1 MSFREKTAWVGLVS
15 TLVVFVPYFIY
26 VFGLASRRELEPG
39 PVTGAFVALVIFSIL
54 LGIVSGIVV
63 AVTSKQEPKDERD
76 AAIESRA
83 YRHAYFVLA
92 TLCFTAVGLVSV
104 LSLVRPALP
113 DGRLLAPMLI
123 GQVFL
128 LCFVAAESTKY
139 LTQAL
144 SYRRG
149 A

>member
-1 MSFREKTAWVGLVS
+1 MSFREKTAWAGLIS
-15 TLVVFVPYFIY
+15 TLVVFVPYFLH
-26 VFGLASRRELEPG
+26 VFGLASRSELEPG
-39 PVTGAFVALVIFSIL
+39 RVTGAFVALVVFSVV

-63 AVTSKQEPKDERD
+63 AVTSKQEAKDERD

-83 YRHAYFVLA
+83 YRYAYFVLA
-92 TLCFTAVGLVSV
+92 TLCFTAVGMVSV
-104 LSLVRPALP
+104 LALVRPALP

-128 LCFVAAESTKY
+128 FCFVAAESTKY

>member
-15 TLVVFVPYFIY
+15 TLVVFVPYFVY
-26 VFGLASRRELEPG
+26 VFGLASRSELDAG
-39 PVTGAFVALVIFSIL
+39 PVAGAFVALVIFSIV

-83 YRHAYFVLA
+83 YRYAYFVLA

-104 LSLVRPALP
+104 AALLRPALP

-123 GQVFL
+123 AQVFL
-128 LCFVAAESTKY
+128 FCFVAAESTKY